1 MKVKLKN
8 VGIVEDCEVEFSP
21 GITILAGTSCT
32 GKSTLLRSIHSMAT
46 NEFSDS
52 NISFGKNTMN
62 ISIEYNGNTVEYTR
76 HIKSKGDKFY
86 YTVNGEKYVKVGR
99 QALSAVTDALKLGDI
114 DINGEDI
121 NFNFNLQFSS
131 PFLIFGSQSTLYNV
145 LTYRSQFDIAQIN
158 DLYSVDVRNNANE
171 LTSNNKLKENLTN
184 TLYDLRSQESKLS
197 PIENLYS
204 DFVKYKHKLEIL
216 EDIKSLHNKIN
227 LSVDIQNKLNIVNDL
242 VCSTSS
248 SIAKVS
254 KLKEFTS
261 YKETFVQKDVISNT
275 IKKHTAIINKL
286 AHAISTCETLSSI
299 SHIKELTNKYKSISK
314 KTDAI
319 DFIIE
324 RISAICNKEHLVCDM
339 LTYKDLLYKY
349 DKYNSI
355 VDVLDKSKDDKSNV
369 IEAAINML
377 SKFKELHL
385 TCDKISIINT
395 DIEKVNAEID
405 KFEICPLCG
414 EMLHNHK
421 HQ

>member
-8 VGIVEDCEVEFSP
+8 VGIVEDCEVEFLP
-21 GITILAGTSCT
+21 GITILAGTSGT

-52 NISFGKNTMN
+52 NISFGKNTMS

-99 QALSAVTDALKLGDI
+99 QALSAVTDVLKLGDI

-158 DLYSVDVRNNANE
+158 DLYSTDVKNNANKIA
-171 LTSNNKLKENLTN
+171 SNNKLKENLTN
-184 TLYDLRSQESKLS
+184 TLDDLRLQESQLS

-204 DFVKYKHKLEIL
+204 DFIKYKHKLEKL
-216 EDIKSLHNKIN
+216 NDIKL
-227 LSVDIQNKLNIVNDL
+227 LYNKLSQRADIYNKVNIINNL
-242 VCSTSS
+242 ICCISTS
-248 SIAKVS
+248 IEKVS
-254 KLKEFTS
+254 KLKGLTS
-261 YKETFVQKDVISNT
+261 YKDIFDQNDIISCT
-275 IKKHTAIINKL
+275 IKKYIAIINML
-286 AHAISTCETLSSI
+286 SHALNTCEILSFI
-299 SHIKELTNKYKSISK
+299 SHIKELTNKYKDISK
-314 KTDAI
+314 KIKTI

-324 RISAICNKEHLVCDM
+324 YINTICNKEPLVCDM
-339 LTYKDLLYKY
+339 LTYRDLLYKY
-349 DKYNSI
+349 NKYNSI
-355 VDVLDKSKDDKSNV
+355 INVLNKSKDNKSNIINV
-369 IEAAINML
+369 AIDML

-385 TCDKISIINT
+385 TCNKISIINT
-395 DIEKVNAEID
+395 DIEKINTEID

-414 EMLHNHK
+414 EMLHGHK
-421 HQ
+421 HK

>member
-8 VGIVEDCEVEFSP
+8 VGIVEECEVEFSP
-21 GITILAGTSCT
+21 GITILAGTSGT

-184 TLYDLRSQESKLS
+184 TLNDLRLQELQLS

-204 DFVKYKHKLEIL
+204 DFVKYKHQLEIL
-216 EDIKSLHNKIN
+216 DDIKSLYNKMN
-227 LSVDIQNKLNIVNDL
+227 LSLNIQNRLNVINDL

-248 SIAKVS
+248 SLAKVS
-254 KLKEFTS
+254 KLKEFVS
-261 YKETFVQKDVISNT
+261 YKEIFVQKDAVSRT
-275 IKKHTAIINKL
+275 IKKHIAIINKL
-286 AHAISTCETLSSI
+286 ACAVSICETLSSI

-314 KTDAI
+314 KTEMI
-319 DFIIE
+319 GFIIE
-324 RISAICNKEHLVCDM
+324 RISKICNKEYLICDM
-339 LTYKDLLYKY
+339 LTYRDMLYKH

-355 VDVLDKSKDDKSNV
+355 INVLDKSKNDKSNV

-377 SKFKELHL
+377 SKFKELHV
-385 TCDKISIINT
+385 TCNKISIINT
-395 DIEKVNAEID
+395 NIEEVNAEID

-414 EMLHNHK
+414 EMLHK